1 MRQSPAD
8 DLALITRWTRNL
20 SVKRRDRAPG
30 RFGWRLSI
38 TFGFSFLALL
48 ASCAGSNPKPTLGL
62 AFFTILL
69 IYELPAAVLARVRG
83 QSVHVWITSIGSR
96 TEILGR
102 VVPGLA
108 RLGHALVGSGLSIAL
123 GFGLLRLARD
133 MHSPELTEFGRLQL
147 FWGAVQLV
155 PTCPFKLGK
164 LLKDH
169 LGHWARVKHAIASLG
184 LALATIVRVLDRLE
198 VPFIFIA
205 CSVWLFVCVREL
217 FGSIALARDAGL
229 SPATNLAEIARLTFA
244 DEPRRALRLAHD
256 LLDSAHSAS
265 LQSRAS
271 LALAWAA
278 IGAGDINE
286 AREAMT
292 RISAQDS
299 DAHLLAAYLATTGR
313 RRSAIELLEGADGA
327 SVRSVESLKLLA
339 DLYYREGE
347 GAKLLSLLAT
357 ASDLL
362 SEAELSRIQRALE
375 TLPPTTPSDCLLP
388 AAARRYKHAF

>member
-1 MRQSPAD
+1 MRQSTAD

-20 SVKRRDRAPG
+20 SVNRRERAPG
-30 RFGWRLSI
+30 RFGLRLSV

-48 ASCAGSNPKPTLGL
+48 ASCAGSDPKPTLGL
-62 AFFTILL
+62 ALFAILL

-83 QSVHVWITSIGSR
+83 RAVHVWITSTGSR
-96 TEILGR
+96 TDILGQA
-102 VVPGLA
+102 VPGLA
-108 RLGHALVGSGLSIAL
+108 RFGHAVVGSGLSLAI
-123 GFGLLRLARD
+123 GFGLLRLARV

-155 PTCPFKLGK
+155 PFRPFKLGN
-164 LLKDH
+164 LLKDQ

-184 LALATIVRVLDRLE
+184 LVLATLVRVLDRLE

-205 CSVWLFVCVREL
+205 CSAWLFVCVREL

-229 SPATNLAEIARLTFA
+229 SPATNLAEIARLTCA

-256 LLDSAHSAS
+256 LLDSAHSVS

-271 LALAWAA
+271 IALAWAA
-278 IGAGDINE
+278 IGAGDIDE
-286 AREAMT
+286 ARGAMT
-292 RISAQDS
+292 RISARDS
-299 DAHLLAAYLATTGR
+299 DAHLLAAYLATIGR
-313 RRSAIELLEGADGA
+313 RRGAIALLESAEGA

-347 GAKLLSLLAT
+347 SAKLLSLLDS

-362 SEAELSRIQRALE
+362 SDAELSRIQRALE

-388 AAARRYKHAF
+388 AAARRYEHAF